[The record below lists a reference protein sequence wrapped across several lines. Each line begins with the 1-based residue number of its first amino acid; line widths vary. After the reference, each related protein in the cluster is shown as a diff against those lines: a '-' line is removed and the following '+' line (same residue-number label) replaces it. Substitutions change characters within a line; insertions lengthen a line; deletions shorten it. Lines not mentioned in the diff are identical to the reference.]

1 MVSETVDT
9 NQFHVM
15 PQGALA
21 KVGVPETAQIT
32 KIGSHEISNWE
43 SLIQAV
49 EAETKDKTAP
59 TLDVTIS
66 ERVETSKSLLL
77 LKKSRSLP
85 SRCSTGD

>member
-1 MVSETVDT
+1 MNNFILGVVVFWILIFMQGGVRDVDT

-32 KIGSHEISNWE
+32 KMLPHEINNWE

-49 EAETKDKTAP
+49 ETETKDKTAP
-59 TLDVTIS
+59 TFGCDYF
-66 ERVETSKSLLL
+66 
-77 LKKSRSLP
+77 
-85 SRCSTGD
+85 